1 MPTYTRVAAWST
13 WRPPLPAA
21 PPSLSLSLRPLNMA
35 VFRLSIYPTRSLLAC
50 ACGDRPITS
59 PQARLNATH
68 GHVVQT
74 HSAEDDA
81 LVPGAASGLRSK
93 GASGPGRP
101 SALQGGFLSPPPC
114 APKVPNLTRTPAPAG
129 SGYPPPVDMYGDPLE
144 APRSSDYSRWSPPSS
159 LPSNRRP
166 WGRSEHGH
174 TPWAQF
180 RPHRAAAGPRES
192 AASERRESEAPSRP
206 RSPPPSSAQDWPLC
220 RQRRLWQERARA
232 AVGASPA
239 PGGRRHRRRRHR
251 RRRRLAPRAARGCT
265 ARTRG
270 RRRLKVTEG
279 DETHRRG
286 GGRAGRVFERVGERC
301 CAPLS
306 HLFRLACA

>member
-1 MPTYTRVAAWST
+1 M
-13 WRPPLPAA
+13 
-21 PPSLSLSLRPLNMA
+21 
-35 VFRLSIYPTRSLLAC
+35 
-50 ACGDRPITS
+50 
-59 PQARLNATH
+59 
-68 GHVVQT
+68 
-74 HSAEDDA
+74 
-81 LVPGAASGLRSK
+81 PGAASGLRSK

-114 APKVPNLTRTPAPAG
+114 APRAPDLTRTPAPAPAG

-166 WGRSEHGH
+166 WGSEHGH

-206 RSPPPSSAQDWPLC
+206 RSPRPSSAQDWPLC

-265 ARTRG
+265 AWTRG

-286 GGRAGRVFERVGERC
+286 ADERDACSSVWERGERG
-301 CAPLS
+301 AVPLS
-306 HLFRLACA
+306 HTFRLSCAQYENICLPRVSAREDVCRLLALYVLLV

>member
-1 MPTYTRVAAWST
+1 M
-13 WRPPLPAA
+13 
-21 PPSLSLSLRPLNMA
+21 
-35 VFRLSIYPTRSLLAC
+35 
-50 ACGDRPITS
+50 
-59 PQARLNATH
+59 
-68 GHVVQT
+68 
-74 HSAEDDA
+74 
-81 LVPGAASGLRSK
+81 PGAASGLRSK

-114 APKVPNLTRTPAPAG
+114 APRVPNLTRTPAPAG

-166 WGRSEHGH
+166 WGSEHGH

-180 RPHRAAAGPRES
+180 RPRRATAGPRES

-206 RSPPPSSAQDWPLC
+206 RSPRPSSAQDWPLC

-286 GGRAGRVFERVGERC
+286 ADERDACSSVWERERC

-306 HLFRLACA
+306 HLPSLVCTPIYLSARRCLSSTCTAVKPSSLSC